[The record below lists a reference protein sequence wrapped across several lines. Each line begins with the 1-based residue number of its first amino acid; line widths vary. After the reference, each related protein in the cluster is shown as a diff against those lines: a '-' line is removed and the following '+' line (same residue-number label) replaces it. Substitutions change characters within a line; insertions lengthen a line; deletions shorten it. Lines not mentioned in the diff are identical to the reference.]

1 MDWGYD
7 NEIGPHTW
15 SRRYP
20 DAAGSSQ
27 SPINIDTN
35 RAEFSSA
42 LEAKPLSFQHPQ
54 LSNCSLTNTGASFL
68 VAVDAELAE
77 VEGGPLPGPYRF
89 AQFHMHWG
97 SSDAFG
103 SEHALNGK
111 FYPAELHLVHWN
123 AKKYD
128 KFEAAASQR
137 DGLAVL
143 GVMVEIGAPN
153 AELDKVMRQFDNI
166 KTAGART
173 QLSEPVCL
181 NNLLP
186 QDTSKYFT
194 YPGSL
199 TTPPCFESVCWIL
212 FASQITISR
221 EQLESLRSLKSCHGE
236 PPEPLVNNYRHL
248 IPLGK
253 RSLLASFNGV

>member
-68 VAVDAELAE
+68 VAVDAEVA
-77 VEGGPLPGPYRF
+77 GGPLPGPYRF

-143 GVMVEIGAPN
+143 GVMIGAPN

-194 YPGSL
+194 YPGLSDHSAML
-199 TTPPCFESVCWIL
+199 
-212 FASQITISR
+212 R
-221 EQLESLRSLKSCHGE
+221 LESLRSLKSCHGE

-248 IPLGK
+248 IRAWQTIAAG
-253 RSLLASFNGV
+253 LLQWRVTRTNTRVHTASTNIGSK